1 MNITHK
7 NREFT
12 VAIEPDEDMAHP
24 WEEHGGIWGEVR
36 ESRTHHSA
44 QSGVKRPGER
54 PLNCPD
60 RFQFQY
66 FYDVQASTALAL
78 RAGAQP
84 SSTALAAYVAKHGK
98 APTARQVAA
107 MAAEQDFQFLR
118 KYLAGDAGWFW
129 VRVTDDETGE
139 SESVGGILCEHDD
152 RYLKEVARNLASGL
166 CLQREERERDLNLA
180 YAGM

>member
-1 MNITHK
+1 MG
-7 NREFT
+7 
-12 VAIEPDEDMAHP
+12 HP
-24 WEEHGGIWGEVR
+24 WKEHDIYGEVR

-60 RFQFQY
+60 RFHSQY
-66 FYDVQASTALAL
+66 FNDVQASTELAL
-78 RAGAQP
+78 RDGWHPGNDAV
-84 SSTALAAYVAKHGK
+84 AAYAAKHGK

-107 MAAEQDFQFLR
+107 MAVEQDFQFLR

-139 SESVGGILCEHDD
+139 SESVGGILCEHGDL
-152 RYLKEVARNLASGL
+152 YLDEVARNLADGL
-166 CLQREERERDLNLA
+166 CLQREARNLNLTLA